1 MALSPDG
8 LLHIIRQPGLPPD
21 LNARFRQEVDLSN
34 SRRLKAVTW
43 LLFTSL
49 VGYLFADYFTISRA
63 ATPRAHEMWT
73 GILIMRPVALAACG
87 LFLWLFGP
95 LRGVEDLRPRHAW
108 VWKAYISFFLVY
120 TAVIVGY
127 MFPLKM
133 SIGPVYIFMLGPPA
147 FIAMTTRQA
156 VLHQTLGMA
165 AVAGSLLAF
174 VPESA
179 AVKYHLINAMIIS
192 WISFIVAHVTYASA
206 VRDFLNKHLIEKRNT
221 QLEEARKSAEAASQA
236 KSDFLAAISHEIRTP
251 MNAVLGMTEA
261 TLHTPL
267 DSRQRDYVETAH
279 ESALHLLDVLND
291 VLDFSRMEARRLRLE
306 SRDFDLPEVVL
317 SALKTVRLQA
327 ELKGLDLDFEI
338 MPGTP
343 RFLRG
348 DPGRLRQVLIN
359 LLGNG
364 VKFTDSGHVRVTVGE
379 LREVPP
385 GREADSARPIGLRFC
400 VTDSGRG
407 IPTELG
413 ESIFEAFSQA
423 DGTSSR
429 TYGGSGL
436 GLAICRDLVKLMGG
450 DISVSS
456 REGRGSEFTFTARF
470 AEGDPEAATQA
481 AMLGATMNDPVRQN
495 VPVTPSRVLLVDDN
509 RTNVKVARLHLERMG
524 MDVAVAESG
533 AEALMLL
540 AEEDFDLVLMDLEMP
555 GMDGHETVRR
565 IRGGQ
570 GAGRPVRR
578 PDVPVLAVTAHAM
591 GEVRQRCVK
600 GGMDGLV
607 TKPVSYGELASA
619 MRDILGGEWPGATAA
634 LQAMG
639 IQAAAPPVLDLGLAV
654 AALGVS
660 RAEVRHLVPN
670 AVAEIRLKLGLA
682 ERGVRT
688 ATLRE
693 TALQAHTLK
702 SVAAS
707 IGAEATRRASLRLEN
722 AARREDQE
730 RSRERLVALRAE
742 VVRLE
747 EAAAALG

>member
-8 LLHIIRQPGLPPD
+8 LLHIIRQPRLPPD

-108 VWKAYISFFLVY
+108 VWKAYVAFFLVY

-174 VPESA
+174 VPESSM
-179 AVKYHLINAMIIS
+179 VKYHLINAMIIS

-206 VRDFLNKHLIEKRNT
+206 VRDFLNKHLIEKRNA

-317 SALKTVRLQA
+317 SAMKTVRLQA
-327 ELKGLDLDFEI
+327 EQKGLDLDFEI

-385 GREADSARPIGLRFC
+385 GHEADPARPVGLRFC

-407 IPTELG
+407 IPPELG

-436 GLAICRDLVKLMGG
+436 GLAICRDLVRLMGG
-450 DISVSS
+450 EISVRS

-470 AEGDPEAATQA
+470 AEGDPEAAIQA
-481 AMLGATMNDPVRQN
+481 AMLGATMNDPARQSM
-495 VPVTPSRVLLVDDN
+495 PVTPSRVLLVDDN

-591 GEVRQRCVK
+591 AEMRQRCEK
-600 GGMDGLV
+600 GGMNGLV

-619 MRDILGGEWPGATAA
+619 MRDILGGEWPPASGA
-634 LQAMG
+634 LQAG
-639 IQAAAPPVLDLGLAV
+639 ANQAAAPPVLDLGLA
-654 AALGVS
+654 AEALGVS

-670 AVAEIRLKLGLA
+670 AVAEIRIKLGLA
-682 ERGVRT
+682 ERGVRA

-707 IGAEATRRASLRLEN
+707 IGAEAARRASLRLEN

-730 RSRERLVALRAE
+730 RSRERLAALQAE
-742 VVRLE
+742 VARLE
-747 EAAAALG
+747 EAATAL